1 MAKKEIIKINRQEL
15 AEMTKAIAGN
25 VIKEEMAKR
34 KKKLQE
40 AKANKET
47 PTKKKE
53 TIKITRKDIK
63 DLTESIIQ
71 EILSKK

>member
-1 MAKKEIIKINRQEL
+1 MSKKEIIKINRQEL
-15 AEMTKAIAGN
+15 AEMTKTIAGN
-25 VIKEEMAKR
+25 IIKEEMAKR

-40 AKANKET
+40 AKAKKEK
-47 PTKKKE
+47 PVKKKE
-53 TIKITRKDIK
+53 TIKITRNDIK